1 MVLATQR
8 SQKNLIYF
16 IFFIKVKLGSLTRS
30 IVLKLTVFFCLFII
44 IFSLC
49 IYYIEFFVCFFNIFL
64 IFFNIILNEHFNTY
78 TFSIVSKKIRK
89 NMTLEK
95 NCLIRALNVVG
106 DECIIC
112 LYIYGA
118 TWVRTHDLTV
128 AKQSP
133 NPGASCPYNIIDRS
147 CYLCFFC

>member
-1 MVLATQR
+1 M
-8 SQKNLIYF
+8 F
-16 IFFIKVKLGSLTRS
+16 
-30 IVLKLTVFFCLFII
+30 
-44 IFSLC
+44 
-49 IYYIEFFVCFFNIFL
+49 FL
-64 IFFNIILNEHFNTY
+64 INSINYLLDNKILNEHFNTY
-78 TFSIVSKKIRK
+78 TYSIVSKKIRK